1 MAKRRRLTPA
11 QPGYLSAVPAPSG
24 PPALRAG
31 IGAPPPIAQVAGEAS
46 ALAALREVSGALDA
60 ARAEGRLLLRLPLE
74 AVEADY
80 LVRDR
85 LVADEEDLGH
95 LMASIAEHGQRSPI
109 EVAELGS
116 GRYGLISGWRRLTAL
131 TRLAGDDS
139 ARFGTVLAQVRRPET
154 AASAY
159 VAMVEENEVR
169 SGLSYYERARVTAKA
184 VEAGVF
190 QTEKAALQQL
200 FSAASRARRSKIGS
214 FLTIHR
220 YLDGALRF
228 PAALPE
234 RLGLALAHFL
244 EADPAAGRL
253 LHSGLSARPA
263 ATAAEEQSRLTRVVA
278 TASANAAVEGDSG
291 SSDTVPAPEAVR
303 AQPPAPLSL
312 DTRELRPGLFLRT
325 KGDLA
330 NPTLELTGPALDPT
344 LRDRLEAW
352 LTAQP

>member
-46 ALAALREVSGALDA
+46 ALSALREVSGALDA

-74 AVEADY
+74 AVEAGY

-190 QTEKAALQQL
+190 PTEKAALQQL

-220 YLDGALRF
+220 HLDGALRF

-263 ATAAEEQSRLTRVVA
+263 ATAAEEQSLLTRIVTAGGRTPA
-278 TASANAAVEGDSG
+278 TEPKPVDSE
-291 SSDTVPAPEAVR
+291 TVPAPEGGGESS
-303 AQPPAPLSL
+303 PALLSL
-312 DTRELRPGLFLRT
+312 DNRELRPGLFLRI
-325 KGDLA
+325 KGDPG
-330 NPTLELTGPALDPT
+330 NPTLELTGPAINST
-344 LRDRLEAW
+344 LRERLEAW
-352 LTAQP
+352 LTAQA

>member
-11 QPGYLSAVPAPSG
+11 QPSYLSAVSASSG
-24 PPALRAG
+24 PHTLQAG
-31 IGAPPPIAQVAGEAS
+31 IGAHPPIAHVAGDAS
-46 ALAALREVSGALDA
+46 AMAALREVSGALDA

-85 LVADEEDLGH
+85 LVANEEELGH

-116 GRYGLISGWRRLTAL
+116 GRYGLISGWRRVAAL
-131 TRLAGDDS
+131 TRLACADG
-139 ARFGTVLAQVRRPET
+139 RFSTVLAQVRHPGT

-190 QTEKAALQQL
+190 PTEKAALQQL

-220 YLDGALRF
+220 HLDGALRF

-234 RLGLALAHFL
+234 RLGLALARLL
-244 EADPAAGRL
+244 EDDPTAGRL
-253 LHSGLSARPA
+253 LQASLSARPPGS
-263 ATAAEEQSRLTRVVA
+263 AAEEQSRLSHFVA
-278 TASANAAVEGDSG
+278 EQSRGALEQSTSG
-291 SSDTVPAPEAVR
+291 RSGPELATVSVAP
-303 AQPPAPLSL
+303 PPLSL
-312 DTRELRPGLFLRT
+312 DTRELRPGLFLRFRSEA
-325 KGDLA
+325 G
-330 NPTLELTGPALDPT
+330 NSTLELSGSALDPA
-344 LRDRLEAW
+344 LLERLEAW
-352 LTAQP
+352 LTAPP

>member
-11 QPGYLSAVPAPSG
+11 QPGYLSAVPTPSG

-60 ARAEGRLLLRLPLE
+60 ARAEGRLLLRLPIE
-74 AVEADY
+74 AVETDY

-85 LVADEEDLGH
+85 LVADEEELGH

-109 EVAELGS
+109 DVAELAP

-139 ARFGTVLAQVRRPET
+139 ARFGTVLAQVRHPET

-159 VAMVEENEVR
+159 VAMVEENEIR
-169 SGLSYYERARVTAKA
+169 SGLSYYERARVTAMA

-190 QTEKAALQQL
+190 PTEKAALQQL

-220 YLDGALRF
+220 HLDGALRF

-253 LHSGLSARPA
+253 LRSGLSARPA
-263 ATAAEEQSRLTRVVA
+263 ASAAEEQSRLSRVVA
-278 TASANAAVEGDSG
+278 KGGKMATTEPDSAGTE
-291 SSDTVPAPEAVR
+291 TVPAPDGAD
-303 AQPPAPLSL
+303 AAPPAPLSL
-312 DTRELRPGLFLRT
+312 DTRELRPGLFLRI
-325 KGDLA
+325 KGNPG
-330 NPTLELTGPALDPT
+330 NPTLELTGPALDAT

>member
-11 QPGYLSAVPAPSG
+11 QPSYLSAVPAPSG
-24 PPALRAG
+24 SPALRAG

-46 ALAALREVSGALDA
+46 AMAALREVSGALDA
-60 ARAEGRLLLRLPLE
+60 ARADGRLLVRLPLE
-74 AVEADY
+74 AVEPDY

-109 EVAELGS
+109 EVAELGP

-131 TRLAGDDS
+131 VRLANEDS
-139 ARFGTVLAQVRRPET
+139 ARFGTVLAQVRHPET

-190 QTEKAALQQL
+190 PTEKAALQQL

-214 FLTIHR
+214 FLTIHKH
-220 YLDGALRF
+220 LDGALRF

-234 RLGLALAHFL
+234 RLGLVLARLL
-244 EADPAAGRL
+244 EDDPTAGRL
-253 LHSGLSARPA
+253 LQTGLSTCPA
-263 ATAAEEQSRLTRVVA
+263 GSSAEEQSRLSCFVAEQSRTAPVESTPAGSIPKAATVSVVL
-278 TASANAAVEGDSG
+278 
-291 SSDTVPAPEAVR
+291 
-303 AQPPAPLSL
+303 APLSL
-312 DTRELRPGLFLRT
+312 DARELRPGLFLRFRDEPG
-325 KGDLA
+325 K
-330 NPTLELTGPALDPT
+330 PTLEISGPALDPA
-344 LRDRLEAW
+344 LRERLETW
-352 LTAQP
+352 LATKT